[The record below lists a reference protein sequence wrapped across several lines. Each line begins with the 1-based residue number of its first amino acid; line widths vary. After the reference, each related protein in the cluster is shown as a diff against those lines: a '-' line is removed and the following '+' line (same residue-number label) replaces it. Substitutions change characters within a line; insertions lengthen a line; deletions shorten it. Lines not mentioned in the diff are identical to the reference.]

1 MEDGKEILQWH
12 PAFYAAL
19 QVELEEEKGQLA
31 FTNEYQLGT
40 KPRAI
45 DVLIIKREAG
55 RKVNKNIGRIFR
67 KYNIVEYKSP
77 TDYLSI
83 DDFYKGLAYVCLYKA
98 DSAEVNKIDIRELTL
113 TFAVSRY
120 PREVLKQLRAEERH
134 IVEEAEKGI
143 YYVKGS
149 LVPIQIIVLSQLS
162 AEKNLWFRVLTD
174 KLRDRKIASRMLAEY
189 EKHRENSFCSSVMDV
204 VVRANEKMFK
214 EEENEMCELLE
225 QIIDEKVDKRVAEI
239 LKRKEQEAIQEG
251 IREGRQEGIREGRQE
266 GIREGRREGIQEGI
280 KEGMRILKNV
290 VRRLQKMN
298 LSTEQIAYVM
308 EENVETVEAWLAEA

>member
-19 QVELEEEKGQLA
+19 QV
-31 FTNEYQLGT
+31 
-40 KPRAI
+40 
-45 DVLIIKREAG
+45 
-55 RKVNKNIGRIFR
+55 
-67 KYNIVEYKSP
+67 
-77 TDYLSI
+77 
-83 DDFYKGLAYVCLYKA
+83 
-98 DSAEVNKIDIRELTL
+98 ELTL

-251 IREGRQEGIREGRQE
+251 RQEGIREGRQ
-266 GIREGRREGIQEGI
+266 EGIQEGI

>member
-1 MEDGKEILQWH
+1 M
-12 PAFYAAL
+12 
-19 QVELEEEKGQLA
+19 
-31 FTNEYQLGT
+31 
-40 KPRAI
+40 
-45 DVLIIKREAG
+45 
-55 RKVNKNIGRIFR
+55 
-67 KYNIVEYKSP
+67 
-77 TDYLSI
+77 
-83 DDFYKGLAYVCLYKA
+83 
-98 DSAEVNKIDIRELTL
+98 
-113 TFAVSRY
+113 
-120 PREVLKQLRAEERH
+120 
-134 IVEEAEKGI
+134 
-143 YYVKGS
+143 
-149 LVPIQIIVLSQLS
+149 
-162 AEKNLWFRVLTD
+162 TD

-251 IREGRQEGIREGRQE
+251 RQEGIREGRQ
-266 GIREGRREGIQEGI
+266 EGIQEGI